1 MNGIQQMM
9 DFLDAQDQKDIKRI
23 THRLL
28 GRLRELDRDEYEAMV
43 LHEFEDWGPEGLEI
57 AEDRINE
64 LQQYWENMVEDEGEL
79 PDETANGFDERETF
93 CTDCLYHECG
103 SDCRCMK

>member
-93 CTDCLYHECG
+93 CADCLYHECG

>member
-1 MNGIQQMM
+1 MNGIYPLM

-43 LHEFEDWGPEGLEI
+43 LHEFEDWGPDGLDA
-57 AEDRINE
+57 AEYRIDE

-79 PDETANGFDERETF
+79 PDLRVDLIRDDKLLEGLND
-93 CTDCLYHECG
+93 
-103 SDCRCMK
+103 

>member
-1 MNGIQQMM
+1 MNGIQPLM

-28 GRLRELDRDEYEAMV
+28 GRLRELDRDDYEALV
-43 LHEFEDWGPEGLEI
+43 LHEFEDWGPEGLDA

-64 LQQYWENMVEDEGEL
+64 LQRYWESMVEDDGDL
-79 PDETANGFDERETF
+79 PDLRVDLIRDDKLLERYEN
-93 CTDCLYHECG
+93 ERN
-103 SDCRCMK
+103 S